1 LRPAGQSE
9 LAVTEPRGLLRYTA
23 AAMPIRVLAPELVSQ
38 IAAGEV
44 IERPASVV
52 KELVENALDA
62 GARHIEIDIEKGGV
76 ALCRVRDD
84 GCGIARDELTLA
96 LERHATSKIAALG
109 DLEHVV
115 SLGFRGEALPSIASV
130 SRLSL
135 TSRVAEG
142 EHGWTVRVLD
152 GSPLDPVPAPHA
164 IGTTVEVRDLFFNVP
179 ARRKFVRSESTEF
192 QHVRRFV
199 ERLAMS
205 HFGVAFRLV
214 NGSRHV
220 LSLPAAH
227 DRAASEQRVADICG
241 ADFMAQSLHIERA
254 SGMSLR
260 GWIGL
265 PTAAR
270 AQPDLQYWYVNGRF
284 VRDRQL
290 HNAARLGYRDVL
302 YQGRH
307 PAYVLYLELDPAQVD
322 VNAHPAKLEV
332 RFRDGRTVHDFV
344 FRTIE
349 EALSATRPGT
359 ATSTGPGYR
368 HTLTADSGTMARL
381 DLQQPEPARIY
392 SHSQPYNGAPTR
404 VQEQQV
410 AGDEHPLG
418 FALGQV
424 HGIYILAQASDGL
437 VLVDMHAAHERV
449 TYERLKRLAAA
460 NAVAPQRLLV
470 PLALEVPGAEADI
483 AAANR
488 DAFARFGLEI
498 DRIGPGALAVRQ
510 VPALLAQS
518 DIANLVRDVLVDLRE
533 HGVSARLEDAGERLL
548 ATLACRT
555 AVRANRNLT
564 IAEMNALLR
573 EMERTDRADQ
583 CNHGRPTW
591 TRISLGELDRL
602 FLRGR

>member
-1 LRPAGQSE
+1 
-9 LAVTEPRGLLRYTA
+9 
-23 AAMPIRVLAPELVSQ
+23 MPIRVLAPELVSQ

-62 GARHIEIDIEKGGV
+62 GARRIDIDVEKGGV

-84 GCGIARDELTLA
+84 GSGIARDELALA
-96 LERHATSKIAALG
+96 LERHATSKISALG

-130 SRLSL
+130 SRLAL
-135 TSRVAEG
+135 TSRVAAA
-142 EHGWTVRVLD
+142 EHGWSVRVLD
-152 GSPLDPVPAPHA
+152 GAPGDPVPAPHG

-179 ARRKFVRSESTEF
+179 ARRKFVRSATTEF

-199 ERLAMS
+199 ERLGLS
-205 HFGVAFRLV
+205 RFGVAFQLNHGGR
-214 NGSRHV
+214 NV
-220 LSLPAAH
+220 LTLPAAH
-227 DRAASEQRVADICG
+227 DRAASEKRVAEICG
-241 ADFMAQSLHIERA
+241 ADFMAQSLHIERSIA
-254 SGMSLR
+254 GISLR

-265 PTAAR
+265 PTASR

-302 YQGRH
+302 YHGRH
-307 PAYVLYLELDPAQVD
+307 PAYVLYLELDPALVD
-322 VNAHPAKLEV
+322 VNAHPAKLEL

-344 FRTIE
+344 FRTLE
-349 EALSATRPGT
+349 EALRETRPGT
-359 ATSTGPGYR
+359 TETAGPGYR
-368 HTLTADSGTMARL
+368 HVLTGHTLTAEASPMPRL
-381 DLQQPEPARIY
+381 DLQEPA
-392 SHSQPYNGAPTR
+392 HAGDHAYNGVGAASSVHEPPPA
-404 VQEQQV
+404 
-410 AGDEHPLG
+410 AGGNEYPLG
-418 FALGQV
+418 FALGQI
-424 HGIYILAQASDGL
+424 HGIYILSQSSDGL

-449 TYERLKRLAAA
+449 TYERLKRVAAA
-460 NAVAPQRLLV
+460 NSVAPQRLLV
-470 PLALEVPGAEADI
+470 PLTIELPGAEAEI
-483 AAANR
+483 AEAHR
-488 DAFARFGLEI
+488 DAFARLGFEI
-498 DRIGPGALAVRQ
+498 DRMGPGVLAVRQ
-510 VPALLAQS
+510 VPSLLAHT
-518 DIANLVRDVLVDLRE
+518 DITALVRDVLVDLRE
-533 HGVSARLEDAGERLL
+533 HGMTARIEDAGERLM

-555 AVRANRNLT
+555 AVRANRSLT

>member
-1 LRPAGQSE
+1 
-9 LAVTEPRGLLRYTA
+9 
-23 AAMPIRVLAPELVSQ
+23 MPIRVLAPELVSQ

-62 GARHIEIDIEKGGV
+62 GARRIEIDVEKGGV
-76 ALCRVRDD
+76 ALCRVRDN
-84 GCGIARDELTLA
+84 GSGIARDELALA
-96 LERHATSKIAALG
+96 LERHATSKISALG

-135 TSRVAEG
+135 TSRVASA
-142 EHGWTVRVLD
+142 EHGWSVRVQD
-152 GSPLDPVPAPHA
+152 GAQGDPVPAPHA
-164 IGTTVEVRDLFFNVP
+164 VGTTVEVRDLFFNVP
-179 ARRKFVRSESTEF
+179 PRRKFVRSEATEF

-199 ERLAMS
+199 ERLGLS
-205 HFGVAFRLV
+205 RFGVAFQLNNAGR
-214 NGSRHV
+214 SV
-220 LSLPAAH
+220 LALPAAH
-227 DRAASEQRVADICG
+227 DRVASGKRVAEICG
-241 ADFMAQSLHIERA
+241 ADFVAQSLSIERT
-254 SGMSLR
+254 SNISLR

-265 PTAAR
+265 PTASR
-270 AQPDLQYWYVNGRF
+270 AQPDLQYWFVNGRF

-302 YQGRH
+302 YHGRH

-322 VNAHPAKLEV
+322 VNAHPAKLEL

-344 FRTIE
+344 FRTLE
-349 EALSATRPGT
+349 EALRDTRPGSTET
-359 ATSTGPGYR
+359 AGPGYR
-368 HTLTADSGTMARL
+368 HTLTAVAGATPRL
-381 DLQQPEPARIY
+381 DLQEPGQASADLR
-392 SHSQPYNGAPTR
+392 NG
-404 VQEQQV
+404 VQAATSGVREPPAAA
-410 AGDEHPLG
+410 AGEEFPLG
-418 FALGQV
+418 FALGQI

-460 NAVAPQRLLV
+460 NSVAPQRLLV
-470 PLALEVPGAEADI
+470 PLTIEVPGAEAEI
-483 AAANR
+483 AESNR
-488 DAFARFGLEI
+488 DAFARLGVEI
-498 DRIGPGALAVRQ
+498 DRMGPGVLAVRQ
-510 VPALLAQS
+510 VPSLLAQT
-518 DIANLVRDVLVDLRE
+518 DITALIRDVLVDLRE
-533 HGVSARLEDAGERLL
+533 HGVSARIEDAGERLM

-555 AVRANRNLT
+555 AVRANRSLT

-591 TRISLGELDRL
+591 ARISLGELDRL